1 MFHHEQDL
9 NVNLSGNKP
18 ILMICTSHDSFAD
31 GTPTG
36 AWCVAECMNY
46 IVLMMHGQKHH
57 CSWPLPSVG
66 YRN

>member
-1 MFHHEQDL
+1 MSHHEQDL

-46 IVLMMHGQKHH
+46 IVLMMHRQK
-57 CSWPLPSVG
+57 V
-66 YRN
+66 R